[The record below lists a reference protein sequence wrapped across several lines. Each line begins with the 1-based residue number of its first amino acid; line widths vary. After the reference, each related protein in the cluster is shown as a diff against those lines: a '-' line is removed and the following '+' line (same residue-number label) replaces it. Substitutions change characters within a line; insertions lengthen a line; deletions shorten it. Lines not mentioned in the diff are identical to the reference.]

1 MKVKQDNKNKLAEL
15 LRELTGVDI
24 NPNSI
29 FDIQVLLLDF
39 FDQILGSFFNTSF
52 SAYLG
57 SQILYPRTI
66 NLKYF
71 CNIPKIT
78 KHV

>member
-1 MKVKQDNKNKLAEL
+1 MKVKQDNKNKLSEL

-29 FDIQVLLLDF
+29 FDIQVLLVGF

-52 SAYLG
+52 STYLG
-57 SQILYPRTI
+57 YQIL
-66 NLKYF
+66 
-71 CNIPKIT
+71 IPSI
-78 KHV
+78 HVQLI

>member
-29 FDIQVLLLDF
+29 FDIQVLVLDL
-39 FDQILGSFFNTSF
+39 FDTILGSFFNTSF
-52 SAYLG
+52 STYLG
-57 SQILYPRTI
+57 SQIL
-66 NLKYF
+66 
-71 CNIPKIT
+71 IPSIR
-78 KHV
+78 VQLI